1 MLLPLIA
8 RISENSAP
16 KNINVMIKLFIRNLN
31 ALVILI
37 EYGLPSVGGDVIP
50 ALMPDASLTAIV
62 IYVSPEAEKMCS
74 GFVFVLCNYVYR
86 RPLNT
91 VCR

>member
-1 MLLPLIA
+1 
-8 RISENSAP
+8 
-16 KNINVMIKLFIRNLN
+16 MIKLFIKNLN

-62 IYVSPEAEKMCS
+62 IYVSPEAEKNVQRFCICA
-74 GFVFVLCNYVYR
+74 L
-86 RPLNT
+86 
-91 VCR
+91 

>member
-1 MLLPLIA
+1 
-8 RISENSAP
+8 
-16 KNINVMIKLFIRNLN
+16 MIKLFIKNLN

-62 IYVSPEAEKMCS
+62 IYVSPEAVKNVQRTQAKQKIIHLSEH
-74 GFVFVLCNYVYR
+74 
-86 RPLNT
+86 T
-91 VCR
+91 E